1 MLVIIRDFSLPGNW
15 KKNAN
20 VGQQTLI
27 GTTNFEK
34 KYLWFHNICTSI
46 DADFQVESIDVQGY
60 RFYCIG

>member
-34 KYLWFHNICTSI
+34 KIFVIPQYMYINRRRFSSQI
-46 DADFQVESIDVQGY
+46 D
-60 RFYCIG
+60 